1 MSAHQSFVVWEPGDR
16 NEERGEH
23 DDVHSSCPH
32 LNSRLE
38 GLLERY
44 HLVKIYHAVG
54 ETDCWHPPVEGEVGE
69 DWCEGEEKGAKH
81 QTAAP
86 EISTIFKSYHKV
98 LLYIQNCQ
106 LNDE

>member
-1 MSAHQSFVVWEPGDR
+1 MMMFTAPAPIWISMLG
-16 NEERGEH
+16 
-23 DDVHSSCPH
+23 
-32 LNSRLE
+32 
-38 GLLERY
+38 GLLE
-44 HLVKIYHAVG
+44 HVKIILCEITYHAVG